1 MGSGRRRTQTGS
13 KRYTAQCQLPT
24 CHAYYFVE
32 IFIIFVSGFS
42 WHDLS
47 LHTVSTVTHGGHN
60 VMEPGVSNGAEE
72 ARNDNPPYITN
83 SKRREYK
90 EWFKA

>member
-1 MGSGRRRTQTGS
+1 
-13 KRYTAQCQLPT
+13 
-24 CHAYYFVE
+24 
-32 IFIIFVSGFS
+32 
-42 WHDLS
+42 
-47 LHTVSTVTHGGHN
+47 
-60 VMEPGVSNGAEE
+60 MEPGVSNGAEE